1 MNQPMSPA
9 DEPIFKPEDEFIE
22 PENKWMETF
31 TLFCA
36 NRAALVGLIFVTIF
50 ILVGAFGPIFMTAD
64 PFEMVAMPLT
74 GPSAQTIM
82 GTDYLGRDVFVG
94 IIYGT
99 RPTIIIALTATLV
112 TVLIGV
118 TIGAIAGYF
127 GGWVDNTLMRFTEFF
142 QVLPPLVFA
151 MVIVAVFSS
160 DVFVVIFAI
169 AITTWTTEA
178 RLTRAEYLKIREQ
191 EYVTAS
197 HAIGDKKWRIITK
210 IILPN
215 AMPPIIVAITLRV
228 GITVIYEAALSFLGL
243 TDPDVITW
251 GKMIGL
257 SRDYFFNAWWTV
269 TFPGLAILLVVLCIA
284 LIGDGLNDA
293 LNPKLR
299 GR

>member
-1 MNQPMSPA
+1 MNQPVSPT
-9 DEPIFKPEDEFIE
+9 DEPIFKPDDEFIE
-22 PENKWMETF
+22 PENKRVETF
-31 TLFCA
+31 RLFCA

-50 ILVGAFGPIFMTAD
+50 VLVGVFGPMFMSAD
-64 PFEMVAMPLT
+64 PFEMVATPLT
-74 GPSAQTIM
+74 GPSARTIM

-99 RPTIIIALTATLV
+99 RPTMIIALTATLV

-127 GGWVDNTLMRFTEFF
+127 GGWVDNTLMRLTEFF

-197 HAIGDKKWRIITK
+197 HAIGDKKLRIITK

>member
-1 MNQPMSPA
+1 
-9 DEPIFKPEDEFIE
+9 
-22 PENKWMETF
+22 
-31 TLFCA
+31 
-36 NRAALVGLIFVTIF
+36 
-50 ILVGAFGPIFMTAD
+50 
-64 PFEMVAMPLT
+64 
-74 GPSAQTIM
+74 
-82 GTDYLGRDVFVG
+82 
-94 IIYGT
+94 
-99 RPTIIIALTATLV
+99 
-112 TVLIGV
+112 
-118 TIGAIAGYF
+118 
-127 GGWVDNTLMRFTEFF
+127 
-142 QVLPPLVFA
+142 

-197 HAIGDKKWRIITK
+197 HAIGDKKLRIITK

>member
-1 MNQPMSPA
+1 MNQPMSPT
-9 DEPIFKPEDEFIE
+9 DEHIFKSEDEFIE
-22 PENKWMETF
+22 PENKWKETF

-197 HAIGDKKWRIITK
+197 HAIGDKKLRIITK

>member
-1 MNQPMSPA
+1 MNQPMSPT
-9 DEPIFKPEDEFIE
+9 DEPIFKSDDEFIE
-22 PENKWMETF
+22 PENKWVETF
-31 TLFCA
+31 RLFCA

-50 ILVGAFGPIFMTAD
+50 VLVGVFGPIFMSAD
-64 PFEMVAMPLT
+64 PFEMVATPLT
-74 GPSAQTIM
+74 GPSARTIM

-99 RPTIIIALTATLV
+99 RPTMIIALTATLV

-127 GGWVDNTLMRFTEFF
+127 GGWVDNTLMRLTEFF

-197 HAIGDKKWRIITK
+197 HAIGDKKLRIITK

>member
-1 MNQPMSPA
+1 MNQPVSPT
-9 DEPIFKPEDEFIE
+9 DEPIFKPDDEFIE
-22 PENKWMETF
+22 PENKRVETF
-31 TLFCA
+31 RLFCA

-50 ILVGAFGPIFMTAD
+50 VLVGIFGPMFMSAD
-64 PFEMVAMPLT
+64 PFEMVATPLT
-74 GPSAQTIM
+74 GPSARTIM

-99 RPTIIIALTATLV
+99 RPTMIIALTATLV

-127 GGWVDNTLMRFTEFF
+127 GGWIDNTLMRLTEFF

-197 HAIGDKKWRIITK
+197 HAIGDKKLRIITK

>member
-1 MNQPMSPA
+1 MNQPMSPT

-22 PENKWMETF
+22 PENKWTETF

-127 GGWVDNTLMRFTEFF
+127 GGWVDNTLMRLTEFF

-197 HAIGDKKWRIITK
+197 HAIGDKKLRIITK

>member
-1 MNQPMSPA
+1 MNAPTSPS

-22 PENKWMETF
+22 PENKWTETF
-31 TLFCA
+31 RLFCG

-50 ILVGAFGPIFMTAD
+50 VLVGAFGPIFMTAD
-64 PFEMVAMPLT
+64 PFEMVATPLT
-74 GPSAQTIM
+74 GPNAQTIM

-127 GGWVDNTLMRFTEFF
+127 GGWVDNALMRLTEFF

-197 HAIGDKKWRIITK
+197 HAIGDKKLRIITK